1 MQQTLEKIGKQV
13 FYKRLQQKMTQE
25 ELCQGICSV
34 SYLSKIENGKIEAS
48 EEILQL
54 LCARLEIA
62 VSDLRDVEEE
72 VKEKLDDWLNA
83 LVHLD
88 KQQVER
94 IYKELQSE
102 MKNVLDFEIINYYNL
117 LYTRYLIMKRDLS
130 ALEEELEKLKKMYKK
145 YSPFQKLLYTY
156 SRALLYCMQYKY
168 KQALEHL
175 LKTESM
181 AKEQGYYETG
191 IYYNLALTYSQMEI
205 DHMTLYFANVALEGF
220 RNEYKF
226 RHVINCQLLIAFSY
240 IRKKQYSEA
249 MGIYNHIL
257 READSFADKDNIMSI
272 ALNNMGYLYYRQN
285 NYEKAK
291 EYYLEG
297 LQYKKEEDLN
307 YIDAMYEIS
316 LQCIQLKEFE
326 EARGWIEKGISAAR
340 KDDRY
345 KSMLHLLLILQ
356 YKYYGKKE
364 VYKKFLEI
372 EAVPF
377 FKGEKNMKDLKKV
390 YLELAEYFE
399 ESSEFQESNRY
410 YKLAIMLL
418 EEEGGVIV

>member
-1 MQQTLEKIGKQV
+1 MQQSLEKIGKQV

-72 VKEKLDDWLNA
+72 VKEKLDEWLNA
-83 LVHLD
+83 LIHLD

-94 IYKELQSE
+94 IYNDLQNE
-102 MKNVLDFEIINYYNL
+102 IQHVLDFEIINYYNL
-117 LYTRYLIMKRDLS
+117 LYTRYLIMKRDLP

-156 SRALLYCMQYKY
+156 SKALFYCMQYKY
-168 KQALEHL
+168 KQALEYL
-175 LKTESM
+175 LDTESM

-205 DHMTLYFANVALEGF
+205 DHMTLYFANIALEGF

-257 READSFADKDNIMSI
+257 REANSFADKDNIMSI
-272 ALNNMGYLYYRQN
+272 ALNNIGYLYYRQN
-285 NYEKAK
+285 NYAKAK
-291 EYYLEG
+291 EYYLKC

-307 YIDAMYEIS
+307 YIDVMYEIS
-316 LQCIQLKEFE
+316 LQCVQLKEFE

-345 KSMLHLLLILQ
+345 KSLLYLLLILQ
-356 YKYYGKKE
+356 YKYFEKKE
-364 VYKKFLEI
+364 VYKKFLET
-372 EAVPF
+372 EALPF
-377 FKGEKNMKDLKKV
+377 FKAEKNIKDLKKV

-399 ESSEFQESNRY
+399 ELLEFQESNRY
-410 YKLAIMLL
+410 YKLAIILL

>member
-62 VSDLRDVEEE
+62 VTDLRDVEEE
-72 VKEKLDDWLNA
+72 VKEKLDEWLNA

-88 KQQVER
+88 KGQVER
-94 IYKELQSE
+94 IYSELQAE
-102 MKNVLDFEIINYYNL
+102 MQHVLDFEIINYYNL
-117 LYTRYLIMKRDLS
+117 LYTRYLIMKRDLP

-156 SRALLYCMQYKY
+156 SKGLLYSLQYKY
-168 KQALEHL
+168 KQALECL

-191 IYYNLALTYSQMEI
+191 IYYNLALTYSQIEI

-226 RHVINCQLLIAFSY
+226 RHVINCQILIAFSY
-240 IRKKQYSEA
+240 IRKTQYSEA
-249 MGIYNHIL
+249 MKIFNHIL

-272 ALNNMGYLYYRQN
+272 ALNNIGYLYYRQN
-285 NYEKAK
+285 NYAKAK
-291 EYYLEG
+291 EYYLKS

-316 LQCIQLKEFE
+316 LQCVQLKEFE
-326 EARGWIEKGISAAR
+326 EARVWIEKGISAAR
-340 KDDRY
+340 KEDRY
-345 KSMLHLLLILQ
+345 KSILYLLLMQQ
-356 YKYYGKKE
+356 YKYFEKKE
-364 VYKKFLEI
+364 VYKRFLEM

-377 FKGEKNMKDLKKV
+377 FKNEKNVKDLKKV

-399 ESSEFQESNRY
+399 ESLEFKESNRY

-418 EEEGGVIV
+418 EEEGGVIG